1 MLDEPR
7 SIAAAAPSAMCGDQS
22 DPRRSQTL
30 TTRMQAEWAPCRVS
44 NKLSFFFQHEA
55 TRSIEGSDEK
65 RKLAQEAAYPI
76 ELSIQ
81 KTPQTSIVEAR
92 PGGDLTG
99 ATSPIFL
106 HTPHFGA
113 ELRLLEHSG
122 AGEGAHWP

>member
-7 SIAAAAPSAMCGDQS
+7 SVAAAAPSAVRGDES
-22 DPRRSQTL
+22 DAGRPQTFM
-30 TTRMQAEWAPCRVS
+30 TRTQAEWTPCRMR
-44 NKLSFFFQHEA
+44 NKLSFFLKNKA
-55 TRSIEGSDEK
+55 TRSIEGPDEK
-65 RKLAQEAAYPI
+65 RELAQEAACPV

-81 KTPQTSIVEAR
+81 KKSQTGIVEAR
-92 PGGDLTG
+92 PEGDLTG
-99 ATSPIFL
+99 VASPIFL